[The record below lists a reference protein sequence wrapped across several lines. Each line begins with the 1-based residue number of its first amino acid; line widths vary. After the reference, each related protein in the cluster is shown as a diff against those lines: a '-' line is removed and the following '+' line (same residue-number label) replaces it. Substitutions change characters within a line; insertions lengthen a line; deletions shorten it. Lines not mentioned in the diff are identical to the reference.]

1 MFTSMMKAFRRT
13 GREEGFTLVELLI
26 VILIVGILAAV
37 AIPLY
42 LGYTKD
48 AKLAEGKALLGSV
61 MTALQGCVQ
70 AKGSGQS
77 CSVSEIVNRVGVS
90 TAGVTGDGRWTV
102 TTSGS
107 LAVSSTSPPTF
118 SGTIQAVGTGAD
130 TAALSL
136 GMFPT
141 TTGVF
146 LRCNSSSS
154 TPPSG
159 PTAGEPC

>member
-1 MFTSMMKAFRRT
+1 MFISMLKAFRGK

-107 LAVSSTSPPTF
+107 LAVSSASPPTF
-118 SGTIQAVGTGAD
+118 SGTIQAAGSGAD
-130 TAALSL
+130 TASLSL

-146 LRCNSSSS
+146 LRSNSASS
-154 TPPSG
+154 TPPTG

>member
-1 MFTSMMKAFRRT
+1 MFNSIMKAVRGK
-13 GREEGFTLVELLI
+13 GREGGFTLVELLI

-118 SGTIQAVGTGAD
+118 IGTIQAVGTGAD

>member
-1 MFTSMMKAFRRT
+1 MSTSAMDALRGERR
-13 GREEGFTLVELLI
+13 EQGFTLVELLI

-77 CSVSEIVNRVGVS
+77 CQVSEIVNR
-90 TAGVTGDGRWTV
+90 AGIGAGGATGDGRWTV
-102 TTSGS
+102 VTSGS
-107 LAVSSTSPPTF
+107 LSVSTASPPTF
-118 SGTIQAVGTGAD
+118 SGTIQASGTGAD

-136 GMFPT
+136 SMFPT
-141 TTGVF
+141 NSGVF
-146 LRCNSSSS
+146 LRCNTTSS
-154 TPPSG
+154 TPPAS
-159 PTAGEPC
+159 TSAGEPC

>member
-1 MFTSMMKAFRRT
+1 MFTSMINAVRGKE
-13 GREEGFTLVELLI
+13 REQGFTLVELLI

-77 CSVSEIVNRVGVS
+77 CVVTEIVNRVGIS
-90 TAGVTGDGRWTV
+90 TAGATGDGRWTV

-107 LAVSSTSPPTF
+107 LTVSATSPPTF
-118 SGTIQAVGTGAD
+118 SGTIQAFGSGSD
-130 TAALSL
+130 TTALSL
-136 GMFPT
+136 SMFPT
-141 TTGVF
+141 SSGVF
-146 LRCNSSSS
+146 LRCNTASS
-154 TPPSG
+154 TPPAS
-159 PTAGEPC
+159 TSAGEPC

>member
-1 MFTSMMKAFRRT
+1 MFQLNHEAVR
-13 GREEGFTLVELLI
+13 GRGARVLHSRELLI

-77 CSVSEIVNRVGVS
+77 CAVSEIVNRVGVS

-107 LAVSSTSPPTF
+107 LAVSSASPPTSAAPSRPPARAQIPSRCRWVF
-118 SGTIQAVGTGAD
+118 SPPRPVSFSVAIREQHSAGER
-130 TAALSL
+130 L
-136 GMFPT
+136 G
-141 TTGVF
+141 
-146 LRCNSSSS
+146 
-154 TPPSG
+154 
-159 PTAGEPC
+159 GEPC